1 MSLVNPNVEK
11 MAGYVPGEQPES
23 LDVIKLNTN
32 ENPYPPSPKVREAIA
47 KITDEQL
54 RRYPSRTRRSAPKA
68 AIWRHASYFYCMT
81 IRCFVRRPGNFE
93 SGNWEDNYRKLAYHG
108 CPHAGG
114 GCGIEILEYPFG
126 AGNIGTARINRNR
139 LPQRFGERLEYRLG
153 HMVAVG
159 TVGHIHM
166 EIHPRG
172 VG

>member
-1 MSLVNPNVEK
+1 MADDQPPRLKGTTYLRGMQIYYGKNDQDSSTATICSLLRNK
-11 MAGYVPGEQPES
+11 S
-23 LDVIKLNTN
+23 LL
-32 ENPYPPSPKVREAIA
+32 
-47 KITDEQL
+47 Q
-54 RRYPSRTRRSAPKA
+54 RTRRSAPKA

-172 VG
+172 VGQRPK